1 MGKINLNRTVFD
13 KRKFNQSVDTEFSQL
28 VPKEEDKFFDTNL
41 ATIDDFFTIYT
52 NLFYE
57 IPKEGAVNSH
67 EYLIVESSEYINF
80 DKINEDIQV
89 LLEEITSLRE
99 ELLVRD
105 QDNLDLQQ
113 KLAQAEANV
122 AALQAATTQS

>member
-1 MGKINLNRTVFD
+1 MGNIKLNRTVFD

-52 NLFYE
+52 NLFFE
-57 IPKEGAVNSH
+57 IPKEGDINSH
-67 EYLIVESSEYINF
+67 EFLIKESSEYINF
-80 DKINEDIQV
+80 EQINEDIQV

-122 AALQAATTQS
+122 VALQATTTQS

>member
-28 VPKEEDKFFDTNL
+28 VPKEEQKFFDTDL
-41 ATIDDFFTIYT
+41 ATVDDFFTIYT

>member
-1 MGKINLNRTVFD
+1 MGNIKLNRTVFD

-52 NLFYE
+52 NLFFE
-57 IPKEGAVNSH
+57 IPKEGDINSN
-67 EYLIVESSEYINF
+67 EFLIKESSEYINF
-80 DKINEDIQV
+80 EQINEDIQV

-122 AALQAATTQS
+122 VALQAATTQS

>member
-28 VPKEEDKFFDTNL
+28 VPKEEQRFFDVNL
-41 ATIDDFFTIYT
+41 ATVNDFFTIYT

-57 IPKEGAVNSH
+57 IPKVGDDNSH
-67 EYLIVESSEYINF
+67 EFLITESSEYINF
-80 DKINEDIQV
+80 EKINEDIQV
-89 LLEEITSLRE
+89 LLEEISSLRSD
-99 ELLVRD
+99 LVERD
-105 QDNLDLQQ
+105 QKNLELQR

-122 AALQAATTQS
+122 VALQAATTQS

>member
-1 MGKINLNRTVFD
+1 MGNIKLNRTVFD
-13 KRKFNQSVDTEFSQL
+13 KKKFNQSVDTEFSQL
-28 VPKEEDKFFDTNL
+28 VPQEEQKFFDPDL
-41 ATIDDFFTIYT
+41 ATVDDFFTIYT

-57 IPKEGAVNSH
+57 VPKEGAVNSH

-105 QDNLDLQQ
+105 QDKLDLQQ

-122 AALQAATTQS
+122 VALQAAATQS

>member
-28 VPKEEDKFFDTNL
+28 VPKEEQMFFDSDL

>member
-1 MGKINLNRTVFD
+1 MGNIKLNRTVFD

-52 NLFYE
+52 NLFFE
-57 IPKEGAVNSH
+57 IPKEGDINSH
-67 EYLIVESSEYINF
+67 EFLIKESSEYINF
-80 DKINEDIQV
+80 EQINEDIQV

-122 AALQAATTQS
+122 VALQAATTQS

>member
-28 VPKEEDKFFDTNL
+28 VPKEEQRFFDVNL
-41 ATIDDFFTIYT
+41 ATVNDFFTIYT

-57 IPKEGAVNSH
+57 IPKVGDDNSH
-67 EYLIVESSEYINF
+67 EFLITESSEYINF
-80 DKINEDIQV
+80 EKINEDIQV
-89 LLEEITSLRE
+89 LLEEISSLRSD
-99 ELLVRD
+99 LVERD
-105 QDNLDLQQ
+105 QENLELQR

-122 AALQAATTQS
+122 VALQAATTQS